1 MKTNRLL
8 LILALLCIGLGS
20 AVKAQTNKLYI
31 PSITIQKDRTVQIPV
46 CVDNTSDIVAVQ
58 FTLELPA
65 QLALRPEGAVMS
77 EDRSDGHE
85 VIARKVGN
93 NKYTFLVHSA
103 QNNPLKGRTGTVLT
117 VPLYGKD
124 AIEENESYQIT
135 MTGAVLSVKSG
146 RNVLT
151 EQSVGKVFVDVSP
164 DITVKNVRTE
174 QSEFAPGQ
182 AINVSWVVE
191 NIGDRPTADGFQ
203 ELIYLVNEHGTD
215 VYIGKTIYEENIA
228 AHSTVSRS
236 AELTLPTLLGVN
248 GNARVKVVLQP
259 SSYNC
264 EPREYASNNTAMSDG
279 SVSVSKFLLLTPEN
293 VKTSESA
300 QQNVRFL
307 LSRSGNN
314 EANEDFSLTATADS
328 RITLPSVVTISR
340 GQSGAYFYAQ
350 VKANNV
356 IDNDSIVNIA
366 ISGNG
371 YDEVKAKMV
380 IEDDRMP
387 ALTITAN
394 AEDVTEGNTLGL
406 TITTQRAPKSD
417 LAVNLSC
424 DLPARFNIPSNI
436 VIPAGETKVDLVVE
450 AIDDENMDIEQ
461 VVVFTA
467 SAEKH
472 EPGSLHTTLLDN
484 DVPNLQL
491 TLNPTEV
498 SEDTGPESVE
508 VILRRTD
515 NIDKKITVKFSDDS
529 NGNIHYALPSVE
541 MSSGMQEIKVFL
553 GPIDNNLVDGERTYN
568 ISAAVW
574 IASCS
579 CSASN
584 STSGGVI
591 SVPLTV
597 YDNDGPTLSAT
608 SSSSI
613 MKEGEE
619 ITVTVSRNADLSNPV
634 VVNVSSDH
642 DSALEYPSTVT
653 IPAGQTS
660 VSFKV
665 KAISNGVAGDD
676 FKAVLTLQGN
686 GFGRATL
693 NFNVSDQS
701 YPDAQ
706 IQGITVSDTEIEVGG
721 IVTVKT
727 TIANVGSYGL
737 MSVVPVSFYISNS
750 NAPVVTTTLKSSLEP
765 GESTTVESKM
775 CMPRSIGSYH
785 IYAKVDADQRFSEL
799 SYTNNTSQMVSVN
812 VLPPFSASVTANKQ
826 ILETGES
833 VTLSGKLSG
842 TNVKNKDVEIYVI
855 NNGYRHV
862 IKTTSDAD
870 GNFSVDYTPLLGQMG
885 HFAVGAC
892 YPGEGLDVEMASFG
906 LYGLRSNGYYS
917 ACEFAQTETYTGSIR
932 ITNPGN
938 VSQSN
943 IKVQMLDKSDNC
955 RFQFSSIGKIEGGA
969 TEEIQYTI
977 IGDGISSGQDYQK
990 MPLRITS
997 SEGAQL
1003 DYDLYYYVQ
1012 PLYGHLVSSVQ
1023 SLNTTL
1029 QMGVAREYPITIRN
1043 IGKGNTGKITF
1054 SLPSWITS
1062 VAKSLPSM
1070 ESGDSMVVMLRLNPQ
1085 PDMQLNVPRTGSFV
1099 INCENGDGVSIDYE
1113 VTPVSEAKGRL
1124 CLDVTDE
1131 FTYHTE
1137 EAPHLAGANV
1147 EIKNPIT
1154 LEVIAT
1160 GKTDA
1165 NGIYEVELNEGWYN
1179 FSIKADKHDGYTNN
1193 IIVDPGT
1200 TKFETVFLR
1209 YQTVSYSWEVVET
1222 EVEDVY
1228 RIETIVK
1235 YETRVPKPAVICS
1248 LPEDV
1253 PELYDIVP
1261 FTVTNKGLVSAVDL
1275 EVSLTAS
1282 NDYRFEFLNRP
1293 YAETIAPNQTLVFYA
1308 QLLPAEDNSGGAS
1321 KVKRKAESGSS
1332 GSNVKCFYVIGEAKY
1347 KEICDKYTGEVFL
1360 EQVKGEGYKTCIGTV
1375 FDKPNNDKP
1384 SGGQNSPGG
1393 GEIYIPYNTG
1403 STYPSGKPSAYKPGS
1418 QKPNDQIRVPV
1429 EYPNKFC
1436 DKPVPEKPF
1445 DDEYVD
1451 PDEWESGEDVFLDY
1465 KLVDKERALRIGVA
1479 ADGVSQVELILS
1491 PESVV
1496 PENATN
1502 IVWELSG
1509 RGASADT
1516 DLGFLS
1522 NPYKLDHI
1530 VYTAPEVFPGGN
1542 DGFEYV
1548 VEAKLTFKTGKDL
1561 HSVFV
1566 PIKIIRAPVVLLH
1579 GLTGD
1584 ETSWLQYNNHLVLSG
1599 RYVLWQLNN
1608 KGYEHTNTAHFWEN
1622 DYITSYRIQEV
1633 IYSCAQHGYVAT
1645 KADVIGHSMGGIISR
1660 IAVQENVRGMAQ
1672 NVHKL
1677 ITVNTPHSG
1686 SEVADAVMGVFDLGE
1701 GVINDITKGF
1711 IGPAGLVIPNPTWI
1725 VKKVKQGFYRWMPT
1739 YAQILQ
1745 SKLGNLAVDA
1755 SSSVLPM
1762 AVRSFDA
1769 IWDLSCN
1776 SDAIDK
1782 LLNNESRYSSGT
1794 PAPDIPVCALTTN
1807 MSTVNF
1813 VGLFDLSSHEK
1824 AEMYTGAYE
1833 TVSPVLEWLGMVVD
1847 HLLNLP
1853 NDKFVDAATGVV
1865 KSEAIVDLDLLE
1877 SAVEMSKVTKFANA
1891 LKYRAGVLYGLEV
1904 ANIVATYL
1912 SLYPGDL
1919 VVSEESQQG
1928 GCERT
1933 INVGTD
1939 VTHMAVENHHQTE
1952 LTLDMLLA
1960 ANPNNTS
1967 LFSRNWFHPIDRP
1980 HDSHSAKSPASPAH
1994 SAKRKANSTENKGW
2008 DDIQIDDLIGNA
2020 MIVGDSVVVDYNDKY
2035 SEKTAF
2041 VTIRLEN
2048 NASQDDYRK
2057 HSSFLIPSSYKG
2069 KVLVEAFAFNDD
2081 NTLYDCRLLE
2091 VTEPK
2096 DVLASIS
2103 CDTIYMTKG
2112 ETYPHKIKC
2121 VWADGSVTYN
2131 TPDVISFDK
2140 DVASFANGSITAKR
2154 SGRSKVTIEFAGQSC
2169 STMLYIYDDVE
2180 TEGDDSESICSTI
2193 TLLFSQDMIITRQA
2207 FRGTFT
2213 LNNGHVDKALE
2224 DFKLNLT
2231 IKDPEGVVAGR
2242 DKFEVTLESL
2252 NEFEGNLDF
2261 SSGWNLGEGKSGT
2274 ATILFIPTKNAA
2286 LSEPTKYSFGGSF
2299 SYTDPT
2305 TGLTV
2310 TRKMDD
2316 VVLTVKPSP
2325 SLDLTYFMQRDV
2337 LGDDPLTETIE
2348 PSKEAEFSILIN
2360 NKGYGDASNVQFVT
2374 QQPQIVENE
2383 KNLLIDFEIISSQF
2397 NSEEKNLALGG
2408 SVVTDFGTIP
2418 ANSTAYAQW
2427 WMKSSLLGHFSDY
2440 SVNATHVTSYDN
2452 PDLSLLNDVTIHELI
2467 RSLDLSNGE
2476 EKMVGFLANDI
2487 KDNNHVPDMLYLSN
2501 GEIKDV
2507 VSATGSNIVKN
2518 SSTEYTLTVAPSAA
2532 GWNYGN
2538 LLDPTYGAAELT
2550 GVVRQSDGKV
2560 IPLRNFW
2567 QTDRTLRD
2575 NKDPLYENRIH
2586 FADEFKTPS
2595 AETYTLTFTPLPDL
2609 LLEVMAFENIPDESS
2624 YIEEPLETIKV
2635 IFNKTIDPATFTSDD
2650 LSMSYQGK
2658 KQDVSLIG
2666 ISTTDN
2672 KTFTLDLTEINK
2684 LCGNGFYNLTVQT
2697 AEITDDEGYNG
2708 REGKSACWVMQN
2720 PMLNESTLL
2729 YNGNSVAIPVALT
2742 LPNKPM
2748 EATAV
2753 NAMVF
2758 TKADLSTQAD
2768 VFANL
2773 AYKKMTD
2780 EGSIWTSKNIELVDA
2795 QPFFTPYDVEADK
2808 VTYTREFKNTNWQ
2821 ALYVPFPVDVF
2832 EFAGKA
2838 DVAYFTNVYMHDSDN
2853 DGVGDMAYLQLK
2865 NMESGKLEPNEPYL
2879 IKPYAVG
2886 KMVVEVQ
2893 NTTLSSTVN
2902 NGRIEFAIPTDIY
2915 TLTGTYQP
2923 TVMYETGHYGLSG
2936 GEFKYALTPEAVLSP
2951 FRFYLDITS
2960 LTGKPTPLMCGIIF
2974 DDETTG
2980 IRNANDNSNAELYD
2994 LQGRRVKNPTAAGV
3008 YVTKGGKRVK
3018 K

>member
-1 MKTNRLL
+1 MKRIFNLLYLL
-8 LILALLCIGLGS
+8 LLCNVVAMAQQNTLTIPDVSVPQGGTISLPIQMDNS
-20 AVKAQTNKLYI
+20 A
-31 PSITIQKDRTVQIPV
+31 
-46 CVDNTSDIVAVQ
+46 DIVAMQ
-58 FTLELPA
+58 FTLTM
-65 QLALRPEGAVMS
+65 PEGITLDANSCAMTERADGHSVRMKNIGGRS
-77 EDRSDGHE
+77 YLAMVYSDQNKPIQARTGDVITVKITADRSLE
-85 VIARKVGN
+85 
-93 NKYTFLVHSA
+93 L
-103 QNNPLKGRTGTVLT
+103 GTVLPMT
-117 VPLYGKD
+117 VTD
-124 AIEENESYQIT
+124 V
-135 MTGAVLSVKSG
+135 VLSNRDRKNIVTGYSA
-146 RNVLT
+146 
-151 EQSVGKVFVDVSP
+151 GKITIGSLPDFEVSAVNASATNITP
-164 DITVKNVRTE
+164 GQDLQVEWTVKNIGQLPTTAGWKE
-174 QSEFAPGQ
+174 Q
-182 AINVSWVVE
+182 
-191 NIGDRPTADGFQ
+191 
-203 ELIYLVNEHGTD
+203 IYLEDNDGNSKLLTTAYNDDIISAGSV
-215 VYIGKTIYEENIA
+215 
-228 AHSTVSRS
+228 VSRS
-236 AELTLPTLLGVN
+236 VTIQVPEILGLDGEARIRVQLTPYSDSGEPSWLRANNAATSAATLN
-248 GNARVKVVLQP
+248 I
-259 SSYNC
+259 
-264 EPREYASNNTAMSDG
+264 
-279 SVSVSKFLLLTPEN
+279 SKFLTLTPALSNIAEKN
-293 VKTSESA
+293 
-300 QQNVRFL
+300 QQIRYYL
-307 LSRSGNN
+307 TRSGKTTQEEN
-314 EANEDFSLTATADS
+314 FPLVATTDS
-328 RITLPSVVTISR
+328 RVVLPDNVIISQ
-340 GQSGAYFYAQ
+340 GQPGVFFYAEIT
-350 VKANNV
+350 ANNQL
-356 IDNDSIVNIA
+356 DNDSIVNIA

-498 SEDTGPESVE
+498 SEDAGPESVE

-541 MSSGMQEIKVFL
+541 MASGMQEIKVFL

-826 ILETGES
+826 ILETEES

-917 ACEFAQTETYTGSIR
+917 ACEFAQSETYTGSIR

-1054 SLPSWITS
+1054 SLPSWITPM
-1062 VAKSLPSM
+1062 AKSLPSM

-1179 FSIKADKHDGYTNN
+1179 VSIKADKHDGYTNN

-1686 SEVADAVMGVFDLGE
+1686 SEVADAVIGAAGIAGDVF
-1701 GVINDITKGF
+1701 NDITRGL
-1711 IGPAGLVIPNPTWI
+1711 IGSAGLVIPDPTWI
-1725 VKKVKQGFYRWMPT
+1725 LKKVKQGFYRWMPS

-1755 SSSVLPM
+1755 SSSVLGM
-1762 AVRSFDA
+1762 GVRSFDA
-1769 IWDLSCN
+1769 ICDLSCN

-1782 LLNNESRYSSGT
+1782 LLNNESRYSSG
-1794 PAPDIPVCALTTN
+1794 APDIPVCALTTN
-1807 MSTVNF
+1807 MSTADYMWVF
-1813 VGLFDLSSHEK
+1813 GPSSHEK
-1824 AEMYTGAYE
+1824 AEKYTGAYE
-1833 TVSPVLEWLGMVVD
+1833 TISPVLDWLGMVVD
-1847 HLLNLP
+1847 YLLELP

-1877 SAVEMSKVTKFANA
+1877 SAVEVSKVTKFANA

-1904 ANIVATYL
+1904 ANLVATYL
-1912 SLYPGDL
+1912 SLFPGDMI
-1919 VVSEESQQG
+1919 VSEESQQG
-1928 GCERT
+1928 GCART

-1980 HDSHSAKSPASPAH
+1980 HDSNSAKSPASPAH

-2081 NTLYDCRLLE
+2081 NTLYDCRVLE

-2476 EKMVGFLANDI
+2476 EKMVGFMANDI

-2501 GEIKDV
+2501 GEIKGV

-2518 SSTEYTLTVAPSAA
+2518 SSTEYTLTVAPSAT

-2550 GVVRQSDGKV
+2550 GIVRQSDGKV

-2586 FADEFKTPS
+2586 FADEFKTSS
-2595 AETYTLTFTPLPDL
+2595 AETYILTFTPLPDL

-2624 YIEEPLETIKV
+2624 YVEEPLETVKV
-2635 IFNKTIDPATFTSDD
+2635 IFNKTIDPATFTTDD
-2650 LSMSYQGK
+2650 LSMIYQGK

-2708 REGKSACWVMQN
+2708 REGKNACWVMQN
-2720 PMLNESTLL
+2720 PMLNEGTLL

-2742 LPNKPM
+2742 LPNKPA

-2893 NTTLSSTVN
+2893 NTTLNSTVN

-2923 TVMYETGHYGLSG
+2923 TVMYETGRYGLSG
-2936 GEFKYALTPEAVLSP
+2936 GQFKYALTPEAVLSP

-2980 IRNANDNSNAELYD
+2980 IRNTNDNSNAELYD